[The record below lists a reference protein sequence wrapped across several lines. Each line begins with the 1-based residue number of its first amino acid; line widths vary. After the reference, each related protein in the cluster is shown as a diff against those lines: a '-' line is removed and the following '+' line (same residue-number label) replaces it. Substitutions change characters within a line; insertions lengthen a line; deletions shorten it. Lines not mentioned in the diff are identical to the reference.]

1 MANSV
6 TRLWSI
12 GQRVVCIN
20 GRFPQ
25 QILEWASNPP
35 REDQTYTIHSIEIGR
50 CLYTRKV
57 TVGLFLHG
65 LPTLE
70 DRLAFRADRFAPLL
84 EKLDEACQRRVS
96 ALTSSVPLRLP
107 VSVSAVQTRGA
118 LRVAPQ
124 LAPARS
130 KKRVS
135 MRTRLENAVIR
146 KAVLKA
152 AAQERRKAAFELFG
166 RGHEPRVSLDVSVAA
181 ILRGLDVPRVFI
193 SGYGAN
199 YYYPRRVFATAMR
212 SLKRKFGRSPIAV
225 AYKVYRVRDE

>member
-25 QILEWASNPP
+25 QILEWASNLP

-50 CLYTRKV
+50 CLYTRRV
-57 TVGLFLHG
+57 TVGLFLHE

-84 EKLDEACQRRVS
+84 EKLNEACQRRVS
-96 ALTSSVPLRLP
+96 ALTSPVPQRLP
-107 VSVSAVQTRGA
+107 VSVSAVQTRRA
-118 LRVAPQ
+118 WVAPQ
-124 LAPARS
+124 LAPARA
-130 KKRVS
+130 KKRAS
-135 MRTRLENAVIR
+135 MRARLENAAIR

-152 AAQERRKAAFELFG
+152 AAQERRKAPFMLFG
-166 RGHEPRVSLDVSVAA
+166 RGHEARITLSVSVAA
-181 ILRGLDVPRVFI
+181 ILRGLDIPRVFI

-199 YYYPRRVFATAMR
+199 YFYPRRVFATATR
-212 SLKRKFGRSPIAV
+212 SLKRKFGRSLIA
-225 AYKVYRVRDE
+225 AAHKVYRVHDE

>member
-25 QILEWASNPP
+25 QILEWASNLP

-50 CLYTRKV
+50 CLYTRRV
-57 TVGLFLHG
+57 TVGLFLHE

-84 EKLDEACQRRVS
+84 EKLNEACQRRVS
-96 ALTSSVPLRLP
+96 ALTSPVPQRLP
-107 VSVSAVQTRGA
+107 VSVSAVQTRRA
-118 LRVAPQ
+118 WVAPQ
-124 LAPARS
+124 LAPARA
-130 KKRVS
+130 KKRAS
-135 MRTRLENAVIR
+135 MRARLENAAIR

-152 AAQERRKAAFELFG
+152 AAQERRKAPFMLFG
-166 RGHEPRVSLDVSVAA
+166 RGHEARITLSVSVAA
-181 ILRGLDVPRVFI
+181 ILRSLMPVFC
-193 SGYGAN
+193 
-199 YYYPRRVFATAMR
+199 
-212 SLKRKFGRSPIAV
+212 
-225 AYKVYRVRDE
+225 